1 MALVDGGPVG
11 RPFWLSLLHHLIVRP
26 LTPTE
31 LASLEHKHLSSVSR
45 ELSRL
50 RREGLVECAEAVSRQ
65 KFYKPTQEGYIL
77 AYASLR
83 QGR

>member
-1 MALVDGGPVG
+1 M
-11 RPFWLSLLHHLIVRP
+11 
-26 LTPTE
+26 
-31 LASLEHKHLSSVSR
+31 EHKHLSSVSR

>member
-1 MALVDGGPVG
+1 MALLDKGAVG
-11 RPFWLSLLHHLIVRP
+11 RPFWLSLLHHLIIRP

-31 LASLEHKHLSSVSR
+31 LALLEHKHLSSVSR
-45 ELSRL
+45 ELGRL
-50 RREGLVECAEAVSRQ
+50 RREGLVECTEVVSRQ